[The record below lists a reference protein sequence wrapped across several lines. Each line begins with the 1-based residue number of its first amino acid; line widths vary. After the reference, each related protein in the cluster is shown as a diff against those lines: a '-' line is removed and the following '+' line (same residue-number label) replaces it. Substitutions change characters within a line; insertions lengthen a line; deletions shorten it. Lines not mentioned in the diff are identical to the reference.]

1 MAKRLSFLRAS
12 PISIPQSTGK
22 YWQDEVLV
30 SMLPGLLLIWPTK
43 FEMLILSGTPE
54 TLTISYK
61 TRKSPL
67 MTDYFVHESSYLDEG
82 AVVGPGTKIWHF
94 CHILTGAHIGAW
106 CSLGQNVCVSSN
118 VGDTSLPLREDPPA
132 PWVFYRGQC
141 HSYLRC

>member
-1 MAKRLSFLRAS
+1 
-12 PISIPQSTGK
+12 
-22 YWQDEVLV
+22 
-30 SMLPGLLLIWPTK
+30 
-43 FEMLILSGTPE
+43 
-54 TLTISYK
+54 
-61 TRKSPL
+61 

-141 HSYLRC
+141 QSYLRC